1 MTKSELPND
10 IQSLVKDQM
19 FIEARDECIKRNIDT
34 EIIDNRMKMNL
45 DYAESHFLKRE
56 FKIATDYY
64 ITTIGFIEPSRILAR
79 FIHPHLSVYLTNYL
93 IELHKRGYANSQHTQ
108 LLFNLFHHRDAHD
121 TFENFLE
128 YIENAVNQQNMGS
141 RGFQTQDLSDISNV
155 NLDGNMGAFFENQP
169 TKCIDEKEIKR
180 FLENFNADAA
190 IQTLI
195 DNDMDKEAVRIA
207 QTLNRTK
214 YYVQLLINYSKNYTE
229 AANQIALK
237 LPSNESRI
245 LLMMFGPELLNAEQ
259 NVIRKVED
267 IAKESWLS
275 PSTKTIYDKD
285 YLKLF
290 AKHPQSCANF
300 LRAIIYKKPTTK
312 FANTLIYLLINEISS
327 STQQEIL
334 TLIENYSKLKYDH
347 ELVLR
352 LCCQN
357 HFTAGL
363 IKLLIQIKR
372 PNELVNLLISE
383 KATSKLIEYC
393 NTNPQF
399 SDNDWVEI
407 FTFMV
412 SEVGWNSNPPIPF
425 IKKLIKNVSNSL
437 PLSAIVEILTRNP
450 MIPVDIIKNE
460 LLDMFTNLI
469 TELKEND
476 ENNKILL
483 EELETVNNEINRLE
497 SVDLQFRTKRCD
509 TCDEEIRDPPYV
521 AFMCEH
527 MFHIRDSCIKRDEN
541 DELYCPICGKCNSP
555 NLEDEPQF
563 NHDIDLSKL
572 DLLDETIDMIDAG
585 LLINK

>member
-1 MTKSELPND
+1 MTKSELPAD

-19 FIEARDECIKRNIDT
+19 FIEAREECIKRNIDT
-34 EIIDNRMKMNL
+34 EILDNRMKMNL

-56 FKIATDYY
+56 FQIATDYY

-108 LLFNLFHHRDAHD
+108 LLFNLFHHRDAQSI
-121 TFENFLE
+121 FENFLE
-128 YIENAVNQQNMGS
+128 YIESVVNQQNFGS
-141 RGFQTQDLSDISNV
+141 RKKRIYDLPDINE
-155 NLDGNMGAFFENQP
+155 NLDGNISDFYESRQE
-169 TKCIDEKEIKR
+169 KSIDEKEIKR
-180 FLENFNADAA
+180 FLDNFDADAA

-195 DNDMDKEAVRIA
+195 DNEMDKEAVRIA

-245 LLMMFGPELLNAEQ
+245 LLMKFGPELLNADQ
-259 NVIRKVED
+259 NVVRKVED
-267 IAKESWLS
+267 IAKESWTS
-275 PSTKTIYDKD
+275 PSTRTIYDKD

-290 AKHPQSCANF
+290 AAHPQSCTNF
-300 LRAIIYKKPTTK
+300 LRAVIYQKPTTK
-312 FANTLIYLLINEISS
+312 FANTLIYLLINDFSS

-334 TLIENYSKLKYDH
+334 NLIESYSKLKYDH

-363 IKLLIQIKR
+363 IKLLIQLNR
-372 PNELVNLLISE
+372 PHDLVNLLISE

-393 NTNPQF
+393 DKDPEL
-399 SDNDWVEI
+399 SDDDWVEI

-412 SEVGWNSNPPIPF
+412 SEAGWNSNPPIPF
-425 IKKLIKNVSNSL
+425 IKKLIKNASKSL
-437 PLSAIVEILTRNP
+437 PLASIVETLTRNQN
-450 MIPVDIIKNE
+450 ISVDIVSDE
-460 LLDMFTNLI
+460 LLDIFTNLV
-469 TELKEND
+469 TELKA
-476 ENNKILL
+476 NNEANKLLL
-483 EELETVNNEINRLE
+483 EELETVNNEIDRLE
-497 SVDLQFRTKRCD
+497 SVDLQFRTKKCD
-509 TCDEEIRDPPYV
+509 SCDEEIREPPYV

-527 MFHIRDSCIKRDEN
+527 MFHIRDSCIKRDSN
-541 DELYCPICGKCNSP
+541 GELYCPICGECNTP
-555 NLEDEPQF
+555 NLDDEAQF
-563 NHDIDLSKL
+563 NNDIDLSKL
-572 DLLDETIDMIDAG
+572 DLIDEAIDMIDAG
-585 LLINK
+585 LLKSK